1 MSTPKPPKKPKR
13 FKTTLSIP
21 PELWKQAKMEALK
34 QDRDATDL
42 VIDALEM
49 YLKKKGDR

>member
-1 MSTPKPPKKPKR
+1 MEKKPKR

-21 PELWKQAKMEALK
+21 PELWKRTKIEALK

-42 VIDALEM
+42 VIDALTK
-49 YLKKKGDR
+49 YLKKKKET